1 MADNWRVLD
10 FTDFH
15 GELRFSKSKKVL
27 ETYDSES
34 GEVTRHALGDVNIVF
49 IGIYT
54 SLAPAMMYHFA
65 KHDVVVLFC
74 DWRGLPICSMYPWI
88 DAHGRVAAR
97 QRAQASLSAP
107 RSKNA
112 WMRIIKAK
120 IRGQANNLK
129 VVDTEQAK
137 KLEDI
142 SRKVKTGDSTNAEGL
157 AARIYWSTLFGD
169 LTFRRTPGEQTDWR
183 NSLLNYGYTLLRGSS
198 MRAVLSAGLTPA
210 LGMYHRNR
218 SNLFALAD
226 DLIEP
231 FRPAIDHSIQQ
242 LSPDSSLDDK
252 GMRKHLMEAVQQ
264 PFGKKGLSVAAVM
277 TDLAQQY
284 GRYVEGEVERLEVPV
299 WTIS

>member
-10 FTDFH
+10 FTNFH
-15 GELRFSKSKKVL
+15 GDLRFSRAKQVL
-27 ETYDSES
+27 ETCDGET

-49 IGIYT
+49 IGIYVR
-54 SLAPAMMYHFA
+54 LEPAMMYHFA

-74 DWRGLPICSMYPWI
+74 DWKGLPVSSMYPWI

-112 WMRIIKAK
+112 WMRLIKAK
-120 IRGQANNLK
+120 VKGQANNLK
-129 VVDTEQAK
+129 DIDPDASK
-137 KLEDI
+137 KLAGLA
-142 SRKVKTGDSTNAEGL
+142 RTVKSGDPTNVEGV
-157 AARIYWSTLFGD
+157 AARIYWQALFGD
-169 LTFRRTPGEQTDWR
+169 PTFRRTPGTQSEWR
-183 NSLLNYGYTLLRGSS
+183 NSLLDYGYTLLRGNS

-231 FRPAIDHSIQQ
+231 FRPAVDHAIIQLDEDAMLEDKTVRKQ
-242 LSPDSSLDDK
+242 L
-252 GMRKHLMEAVQQ
+252 MMATQQ
-264 PFGKKGLSVAAVM
+264 PFDAKGLSVAAVM

-284 GRYVEGEVERLEVPV
+284 GRYVEGEVEYLSVPV
-299 WTIS
+299 WQP